1 MRGQNR
7 LVAVLMAVGSTVPLR
22 GCFAL
27 HCTAVRCKRVT
38 SPGSAERSRGR
49 TGVKAAHTRA
59 ASRSQSLDTGLCA
72 SAHNPYARGDHPENI
87 VA

>member
-1 MRGQNR
+1 M
-7 LVAVLMAVGSTVPLR
+7 AVLMAVGFYRVIEWLFCVALSCSEPQNKTFP
-22 GCFAL
+22 GCPE
-27 HCTAVRCKRVT
+27 H
-38 SPGSAERSRGR
+38 SRGW